1 MVKQVVPADGD
12 SSLMKST
19 CQWLKGVAPLWS
31 CSMARQFPMFGLK
44 HNLQFQTMRFFKGCC
59 KRNTD
64 AAGLVSVGG
73 SSLKT

>member
-1 MVKQVVPADGD
+1 MELQYGEAVSNVWFEA
-12 SSLMKST
+12 
-19 CQWLKGVAPLWS
+19 
-31 CSMARQFPMFGLK
+31 QFAISN
-44 HNLQFQTMRFFKGCC
+44 HAFFKGCC